1 MKTNVD
7 VAVIG
12 GYAHSSDASVAMGY
26 IPADLADN
34 DGGFDGFEVEILGQ
48 MRPARLLPEPL
59 YDPAG
64 RRMRG

>member
-26 IPADLADN
+26 IPADLADSDSPGEGN
-34 DGGFDGFEVEILGQ
+34 VIKAVNIFLSN
-48 MRPARLLPEPL
+48 
-59 YDPAG
+59 
-64 RRMRG
+64 

>member
-12 GYAHSSDASVAMGY
+12 GYAHSSDASVAMSY
-26 IPADLADN
+26 IPADSD
-34 DGGFDGFEVEILGQ
+34 DGFDGFEVEILGQ

-64 RRMRG
+64 RRMCV

>member
-1 MKTNVD
+1 METNVD

-12 GYAHSSDASVAMGY
+12 GYAHSSDASVAMSY
-26 IPADLADN
+26 IPADSD
-34 DGGFDGFEVEILGQ
+34 DGFDGFDGFEVEILGQ

-64 RRMRG
+64 RRMCV

>member
-12 GYAHSSDASVAMGY
+12 GYAHSSDASVAMG
-26 IPADLADN
+26 DSD
-34 DGGFDGFEVEILGQ
+34 DGFDGFEVEILGQ